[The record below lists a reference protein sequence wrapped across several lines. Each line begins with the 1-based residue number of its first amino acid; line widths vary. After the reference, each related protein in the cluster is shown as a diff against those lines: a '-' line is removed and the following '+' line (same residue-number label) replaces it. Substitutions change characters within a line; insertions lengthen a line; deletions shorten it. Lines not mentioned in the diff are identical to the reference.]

1 MESTQCNDINVI
13 RMILLVIG
21 VIMTECYYATPGIMF
36 IKYYRQQLPE
46 KYLPTIQILTNRK
59 KKNIYKRKFYQD
71 NLELVDYEVDFS
83 IVK

>member
-21 VIMTECYYATPGIMF
+21 VIMTECYYATPGIMI

-46 KYLPTIQILTNRK
+46 KYLPTIQILTNFLNTINWIISGIK
-59 KKNIYKRKFYQD
+59 K
-71 NLELVDYEVDFS
+71 
-83 IVK
+83 